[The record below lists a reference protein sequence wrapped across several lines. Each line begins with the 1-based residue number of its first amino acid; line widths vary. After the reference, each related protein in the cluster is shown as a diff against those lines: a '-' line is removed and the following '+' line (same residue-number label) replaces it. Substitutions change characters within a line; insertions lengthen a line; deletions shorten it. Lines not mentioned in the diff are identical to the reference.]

1 MSYTV
6 LFEGEGCEDLAD
18 VVAKAT
24 EYFDSVCTS
33 QMGEDM
39 ADLVVWIRENAP
51 GCSKTDPDAAAD
63 ALMGTPYVHG
73 RGYSRWDV
81 LKAMMVAV

>member
-1 MSYTV
+1 
-6 LFEGEGCEDLAD
+6 
-18 VVAKAT
+18 
-24 EYFDSVCTS
+24 
-33 QMGEDM
+33 MGEDM
-39 ADLVVWIRENAP
+39 TDLAVWIRENAP

>member
-1 MSYTV
+1 
-6 LFEGEGCEDLAD
+6 
-18 VVAKAT
+18 
-24 EYFDSVCTS
+24 
-33 QMGEDM
+33 M

-63 ALMGTPYVHG
+63 ALMVTPYVHG

-81 LKAMMVAV
+81 LNAMMVAV